1 VTFTQKIMRFISPAC
16 ERQRQELRHSIA
28 TVNAHAED
36 MTRTFTSLRAQTLPP
51 LLRKRP
57 TS

>member
-1 VTFTQKIMRFISPAC
+1 MTLTQKVMRWISPAC
-16 ERQRQELRHSIA
+16 ERQRQEFRHAMAES
-28 TVNAHAED
+28 NAHAED
-36 MTRTFTSLRAQTLPP
+36 LTRTFTSLRAQTLQP